1 MDQDTNQ
8 HVLVHSMESEF
19 ADESL
24 CENYSQ
30 SDVEDTL
37 TDQGH
42 LDSGSR
48 SSLFDIFDNNDFRAK
63 SGTDDSEATIRD
75 ASPVSRA
82 PGEGGRTDTPSESI
96 ATESALYETPFTSA
110 SGFDVYLTAFEESS
124 HSLDKVL
131 KLDSLIEIPA
141 TTSSSIRPIKEV
153 MAKRDSEL
161 PIQKP
166 QSKGGKGGE
175 RLGSTGKCTP
185 KKTMPSPKNEP
196 DTQNE
201 EPMTKSPPENPKTPN
216 GSVKSER
223 SGNLKAISKS
233 IKGGTKALLIQK
245 VSKVCM
251 WNWCMLSV
259 YSSRGDNRYKCT
271 T

>member
-1 MDQDTNQ
+1 MDRDTNQ

-42 LDSGSR
+42 LDSGS
-48 SSLFDIFDNNDFRAK
+48 SASLSDIFDNNDFRAK

-75 ASPVSRA
+75 ESPVSRA
-82 PGEGGRTDTPSESI
+82 PGEGDRTDTPSESI

-141 TTSSSIRPIKEV
+141 TTSSSVRPIKEV

-185 KKTMPSPKNEP
+185 KKTMPSPKKEP
-196 DTQNE
+196 DARNE
-201 EPMTKSPPENPKTPN
+201 EPTTKSPPQNPKTPN

-223 SGNLKAISKS
+223 SGNLKAISKG

-245 VSKVCM
+245 VSKVGL
-251 WNWCMLSV
+251 WI
-259 YSSRGDNRYKCT
+259 
-271 T
+271 